1 MKLEEIMCKLFN
13 FSIPTYY
20 KRKREKNKAIHFL
33 ENNFSKEEL
42 VMICETGKCTKH
54 DRLNELLEIEKK
66 YKQIANIIHR
76 KDK

>member
-1 MKLEEIMCKLFN
+1 MKLEEIMCELFD
-13 FSIPTYY
+13 FSTPTYY

-42 VMICETGKCTKH
+42 VMICETGKCTKQ

-66 YKQIANIIHR
+66 YNQLKSIFESNS
-76 KDK
+76 